1 MKNTLSLL
9 SLIMVSLLVLSASV
23 KKSHFDNQHHG
34 AMPKNTALPC
44 TKMMTPV
51 QANTVIVSWKNDVMP
66 FMTQ

>member
-9 SLIMVSLLVLSASV
+9 SLIMVSLLVLSPCVKTSHIDGAMV
-23 KKSHFDNQHHG
+23 KK
-34 AMPKNTALPC
+34 TALRC

-51 QANTVIVSWKNDVMP
+51 QANTLIVSWKSNVMP